1 MEVFL
6 FWHLKKFTWA
16 SIANTYAP
24 NVDPQNLKNLV
35 DICLE
40 IPNLKITKKSRV
52 IVNNWLSQQQWKEL
66 ADLVYEVYD
75 FGCLERSKR
84 VIVREFLFCWFG
96 VVYKQLFIFIQN
108 RPDQE
113 KERFDI
119 YNAVASNIYEDSD
132 MSHSLQL
139 YVTRSGKLY
148 ERNCLTDAYHAQAQK
163 DHLQFEIAYS
173 YTKGAISEALLTPLD
188 FMKIINYP
196 VDITETTPYCHST
209 QFDFKGEC
217 TVRYEPSRFLFSWY
231 RYRTVLTF
239 LCGRYYDRQSIL
251 RVFPKDIVKMIA
263 RFAYDDL
270 KTWRGS
276 LHI

>member
-16 SIANTYAP
+16 SIANTYTP
-24 NVDPQNLKNLV
+24 TVDSQHLKSLV

-40 IPNLKITKKSRV
+40 IPNLKITKKSRI

-66 ADLVYEVYD
+66 ADLLYEVYD
-75 FGCLERSKR
+75 FGCLKRSKR
-84 VIVREFLFCWFG
+84 VIVREFLFCWYG
-96 VVYKQLFIFIQN
+96 VVYWPFIFIQN

-113 KERFDI
+113 KERYDSYDATFDDVSI
-119 YNAVASNIYEDSD
+119 HLDST
-132 MSHSLQL
+132 HSLQ
-139 YVTRSGKLY
+139 VSITRRGLPY
-148 ERNCLTDAYHAQAQK
+148 ERNGLCDAYSAQAQK
-163 DHLQFEIAYS
+163 NHLQFNVEYS
-173 YTKGAISEALLTPLD
+173 YTKGPISEALLTPLD

-196 VDITETTPYCHST
+196 VYIAEITPYCHST
-209 QFDFKGEC
+209 RFDFKGEC
-217 TVRYEPSRFLFSWY
+217 TVRYEPDLFIFIRY
-231 RYRTVLTF
+231 RYRTVFTF
-239 LCGRYYDRQSIL
+239 LCGRYYDKTSIL
-251 RVFPKDIVKMIA
+251 KVFPKDIVKMIA